1 LCLFRGIVVLLGSKA
16 IPQRGPLQR
25 GRINEIGVVSARF
38 SHQLKAAM
46 PQTPIVAMTAD
57 PVAWGLA
64 ASMARPGGNVTGVT
78 SDVGTNFVTK
88 HLELLTEITPSA
100 SRVGLLAPP
109 ALLESVY
116 AKALREAA
124 QKVGVVIISVP
135 LESPINESEYR
146 RAFAEN
152 FTNRSLISLWSSVV
166 R

>member
-1 LCLFRGIVVLLGSKA
+1 
-16 IPQRGPLQR
+16 
-25 GRINEIGVVSARF
+25 
-38 SHQLKAAM
+38 M
-46 PQTPIVAMTAD
+46 
-57 PVAWGLA
+57 
-64 ASMARPGGNVTGVT
+64 GVT

-135 LESPINESEYR
+135 LESPINEAEYR
-146 RAFAEN
+146 RAFAAVRADKCMGWLLAK
-152 FTNRSLISLWSSVV
+152 FLKISPTGL
-166 R
+166 